1 VEKVTALYQ
10 RMFEEINSDYTYKY
24 DLLGT
29 IVFEFLHF
37 AMKMQPSENFENLH
51 KNASHRISTLF
62 FFRIA
67 GTPVPY

>member
-1 VEKVTALYQ
+1 MHVFDLSDEQVEKVTALYQ

-51 KNASHRISTLF
+51 KTLHIEFQRYF
-62 FFRIA
+62 F
-67 GTPVPY
+67 